1 MDTIGHYHEARV
13 LALSDIDGNI
23 QKLNSLSNSRGEH
36 GCWVCARVINL
47 GDGGYR
53 AIFFYLE
60 GFGDLIDQARSKR
73 RQPF

>member
-23 QKLNSLSNSRGEH
+23 QKLNSLSTSRGEH

-47 GDGGYR
+47 DDRGYR

-60 GFGDLIDQARSKR
+60 DFGDLIDQARLSTLR
-73 RQPF
+73 P